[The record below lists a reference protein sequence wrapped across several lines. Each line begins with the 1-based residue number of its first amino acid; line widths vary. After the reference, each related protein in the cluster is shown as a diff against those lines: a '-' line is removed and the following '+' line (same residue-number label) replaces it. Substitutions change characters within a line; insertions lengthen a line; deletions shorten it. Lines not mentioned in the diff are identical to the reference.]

1 MDLKMYYQVNFQLIH
16 HHKWSL
22 NDLES
27 LFPWEREVY
36 LGQLQAYIQQEND
49 RMQTQMLKG

>member
-1 MDLKMYYQVNFQLIH
+1 MDLKVYYQVNFQLMH

-27 LFPWEREVY
+27 LMPWEREVY
-36 LGQLQAYIQQEND
+36 LGQLQTYIQHEND
-49 RMQTQMLKG
+49 RMQSQALKG